1 MHGTFDKPMLVQG
14 YLLPWLT
21 KHKVFKK
28 NNGKTHETNK
38 ITGTFL
44 WPLIFY
50 LRAGATRKKENYTCH
65 RISIIFLKFQLH

>member
-38 ITGTFL
+38 ITRTFRL
-44 WPLIFY
+44 PQE
-50 LRAGATRKKENYTCH
+50 RRKITLVTE
-65 RISIIFLKFQLH
+65 FQ